1 MKKDV
6 NEQLQRIKQVMTSV
20 IKEDFEFPK
29 SSDNNSVIDCDG
41 DVLDSDTLEI
51 TVMYDEDDRYETYL
65 VSVDFEFEEGE
76 PQTYDYPGSAGGAM
90 GSVNGVKMTHPEE
103 RILTPKEY
111 NELLSIDSVSKCVYS
126 RIEDMERDAY
136 EGRDTGPDPDDYYD
150 RMRDDD

>member
-41 DVLDSDTLEI
+41 DILDSDTLEI

-103 RILTPKEY
+103 RVLTPKES

>member
-41 DVLDSDTLEI
+41 DILDSDTLEI

-103 RILTPKEY
+103 RILIPKEY

>member
-1 MKKDV
+1 
-6 NEQLQRIKQVMTSV
+6 
-20 IKEDFEFPK
+20 
-29 SSDNNSVIDCDG
+29 
-41 DVLDSDTLEI
+41 
-51 TVMYDEDDRYETYL
+51 MYDEDDKYETYL

-103 RILTPKEY
+103 RVLTPKEY

>member
-6 NEQLQRIKQVMTSV
+6 NEQLQRIEQVMTSV

-41 DVLDSDTLEI
+41 DILDSDTLEI
-51 TVMYDEDDRYETYL
+51 TVMYDEDDKYETYL

-103 RILTPKEY
+103 RVLTPKEY